1 MTNLTPV
8 AVKNAKPG
16 PTRREIPDHGCRG
29 LYLVVQPS
37 GAKSW
42 VYRYRF
48 AGKPKKLTIGP
59 VYLGA
64 DEPEQASLDQANT
77 LAGARK
83 LAGEA
88 ALQVA
93 KGIDPA
99 RAKIRERDE
108 ARKRA
113 EKTVLTDRD
122 TVEAVAKRFIEKYAK
137 VKTRE
142 SSWQQT
148 ARLLGVPIPPK
159 NPAKPSRG
167 KPGGE
172 VISQW
177 GDRPIREIT
186 KRDVLDLLDSI
197 ATRQPVG
204 APITANRVLAAVRK
218 MFNWA
223 VAQDIIATSPCRG
236 VERPAPE
243 QGRDRKLSD
252 EELRL
257 VWKAADAI
265 GYPFGPLVK
274 LLILTL
280 QRRNEVAGIHRAE
293 VNVTDR
299 LWTIPAARVKNSE
312 EHEVPLSAAAL
323 AILNGCPEIG
333 EGGFYL
339 TRYGNAPVSGFSA
352 AKKQLDAKI
361 LEIQKAEAVDRGESP
376 DDVAE
381 LKEWTFHDLRRS
393 GSSGMARIGNI
404 ELVVTEKILNHTSG
418 ALRGVA
424 GIYNRHEYADKKRA
438 ALDAWSDHIMALV
451 APTATK

>member
-1 MTNLTPV
+1 MT
-8 AVKNAKPG
+8 
-16 PTRREIPDHGCRG
+16 
-29 LYLVVQPS
+29 S
-37 GAKSW
+37 
-42 VYRYRF
+42 
-48 AGKPKKLTIGP
+48 GP

-99 RAKIRERDE
+99 RAKIREREE

-113 EKTVLTDRD
+113 ENTVLTDRD
-122 TVEAVAKRFIEKYAK
+122 TVEAVAKRFIEKHAK

-148 ARLLGVPIPPK
+148 ARLLGVPVSPK
-159 NPAKPSRG
+159 NPAKPSRA

-177 GDRPIREIT
+177 GDRPIHEIT
-186 KRDVLDLLDSI
+186 KRDVIDLLDGI
-197 ATRQPVG
+197 VENG

-223 VAQDIIATSPCRG
+223 VAQDIIAASPCLG
-236 VERPAPE
+236 VERPALE
-243 QGRDRKLSD
+243 VKRTRMLSD
-252 EELRL
+252 DELRL
-257 VWKAADAI
+257 VWKAADAL
-265 GYPFGPLVK
+265 GYPFGPLVQ

-280 QRRNEVAGIHRAE
+280 QRRNEVAGINRNE
-293 VNVTDR
+293 VKIADR
-299 LWTIPAARVKNSE
+299 LWTIPAARVKTGE

-323 AILNGCPEIG
+323 AILNACPEIG
-333 EGGFYL
+333 DGGFYL

-352 AKKQLDAKI
+352 AKKQLDAKV
-361 LEIQKAEAVDRGESP
+361 LEIQKAEAVARGENP
-376 DDVAE
+376 AAVTE

-404 ELVVTEKILNHTSG
+404 ELVVTEKIMNHTSG

-438 ALDAWSDHIMALV
+438 ALDAWANHIMTLV
-451 APTATK
+451 APTENAVGDSNGEAAVAS